1 MWCIGTGASANDI
14 SAIKLMF
21 LCSTVLHVSGV
32 LGLSGTSSSAV
43 ATEKVGHPHITDP
56 QLLHRIPLRFELEC
70 AHILKQQLF

>member
-32 LGLSGTSSSAV
+32 LGLSGNNYRGSWSPTY
-43 ATEKVGHPHITDP
+43 H
-56 QLLHRIPLRFELEC
+56 
-70 AHILKQQLF
+70 